1 MFVIMDAYI
10 NFTQA
15 NAHCIQQQMMLLQFE
30 YVLRLAV
37 GRLK

>member
-1 MFVIMDAYI
+1 MHAYI

-15 NAHCIQQQMMLLQFE
+15 NAHCIQQQQMMLLQFE